1 MLLISFQIIRS
12 QGGHSVYLSVFSEK
26 KITFDHINL
35 LMMENNDAR
44 RVFGDIQRPFK
55 MEMGIG
61 ELVPG
66 VSALI
71 QRMRRKSALQALVN
85 KY

>member
-1 MLLISFQIIRS
+1 MYIYPYFPKR
-12 QGGHSVYLSVFSEK
+12 
-26 KITFDHINL
+26 ITFDHIDF
-35 LMMENNDAR
+35 LMIENTDAR